1 MKRIA
6 FLLGVLLMLLGFEAN
21 ANETIELSQAS
32 KDSIMY
38 SKLSPEQLIELK
50 KNDNLVELKRIEARS
65 KDNMPFSQIGLVT
78 IVTTPFIFV
87 LVLIYMNVR
96 MRNRE
101 SQRRY
106 DIYMKSLEMG
116 QVVPTHFFDEP
127 ERKRASNLKS
137 GILWLAVGL
146 ALVLYFSLEKD
157 FDALILG
164 IVPAFVGA
172 GYILVHWLDKPLKK
186 QGRDE

>member
-6 FLLGVLLMLLGFEAN
+6 FLLGVLIMLLGFEAH
-21 ANETIELSQAS
+21 ANENRRLEAAR
-32 KDSIMY
+32 DSIMY
-38 SKLSPEQLIELK
+38 EKLSPEQLIELK
-50 KNDNLVELKRIEARS
+50 KNENLVELRRIEAS
-65 KDNMPFSQIGLVT
+65 AKDSMPFSQLGLLA
-78 IVTTPFIFV
+78 IVAMPFAFV
-87 LVLIYMNVR
+87 LIIILLNVR

-116 QVVPTHFFDEP
+116 QNIPAHFFDEP
-127 ERKRASNLKS
+127 EKKRASNLKN

-146 ALVLYFSLEKD
+146 ALVIYFVIVKEH
-157 FDALILG
+157 DALVLG

-172 GYILVHWLDKPLKK
+172 GYLLVHWLDKPIQKTT
-186 QGRDE
+186 RNE